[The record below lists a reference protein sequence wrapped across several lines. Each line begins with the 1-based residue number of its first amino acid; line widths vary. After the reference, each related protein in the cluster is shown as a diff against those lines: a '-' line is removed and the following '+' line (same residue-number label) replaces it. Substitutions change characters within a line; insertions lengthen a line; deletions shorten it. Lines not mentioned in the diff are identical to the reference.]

1 MPPSRA
7 LALPPVVIFAIWWGV
22 RKASQPKAYDPKTG
36 IGKGAPGF
44 TTNVRKVAVPPEIM
58 ARIRAGEQVSGEEIT
73 AAQEKIRREEEER
86 ERREAN
92 GVSEESETT
101 TKKRKKGSKRK

>member
-1 MPPSRA
+1 M
-7 LALPPVVIFAIWWGV
+7 
-22 RKASQPKAYDPKTG
+22 SQSKEYDPKTG

-73 AAQEKIRREEEER
+73 AAQEKMKREEEKR
-86 ERREAN
+86 EKGESN
-92 GVSEESETT
+92 TSGVSEESEAAP
-101 TKKRKKGSKRK
+101 KKKKKGSKRK